1 MKTLCVYIL
10 KCADDTFYTG
20 VTNNI
25 DRRLTEHSTGHD
37 ANSYTAQRLPVQLV
51 YKEFIEGPM
60 RAIKREKQIKNWT
73 REKKIALINGDI
85 ERLRSLAKKRW

>member
-1 MKTLCVYIL
+1 MIL
-10 KCADDTFYTG
+10 FIR

-37 ANSYTAQRLPVQLV
+37 ANSYTAQRLPVKLV
-51 YKEFIEGPM
+51 KKEFIEGPM

-73 REKKIALINGDI
+73 RKKKIALINGDI
-85 ERLRSLAKKRW
+85 ERLRSLEKKRW